1 MVRIH
6 NECFGF
12 FYSLLT
18 KNFFFSRLVVLFSIE
33 RFFAIYFPLRKDAF
47 FRHSKQKMI
56 VGFMVAFGL
65 CFYSYNL
72 IVTNVERYNKQCV
85 TSHDFIYFTSLMV
98 VIHVI
103 LVMLAPFCIILITNT
118 LIFIKLTRSHL
129 FFVKK
134 CDPNFSSN
142 NSIFKIKSLYEKR
155 SIRIDVNG
163 KYSLKKTENKVWKIT
178 THGEPRRN
186 TYGCDLKHNVFFPK
200 SSISNFQKRN
210 KIFSKTNRVLL
221 AITSTFLVLYLPI
234 SLFKIFSFIS
244 NVNVIESIQVSLNFS
259 FMEHSS
265 DYSVPDKKNMT
276 RVNFTEIINVSENS
290 NKQLEMA
297 LLEKFASNL
306 YYLNFITNFFLYNL
320 VGTKFRKDV
329 KKSLKSFRNKKMRL
343 ETRKSSNLLWADKR
357 PETGIRLQTRT
368 NTNPNNF
375 QK

>member
-6 NECFGF
+6 IVCFGK
-12 FYSLLT
+12 FYWALT
-18 KNFFFSRLVVLFSIE
+18 KNFFIFSRLVVLFSIE

-47 FRHSKQKMI
+47 CRSSKQKMI
-56 VGFMVAFGL
+56 VGLMVAFGL

-72 IVTNVERYNKQCV
+72 LVTNVERYNKQCV
-85 TSHDFIYFTSLMV
+85 TSHDYIYFTSLMV

-134 CDPNFSSN
+134 CDPQFTSN
-142 NSIFKIKSLYEKR
+142 NSFFKIKSLYEKR

-163 KYSLKKTENKVWKIT
+163 KYSLRKTENKVLKIKPN
-178 THGEPRRN
+178 GDPRRN
-186 TYGCDLKHNVFFPK
+186 TYACDLKPNIFFPK
-200 SSISNFQKRN
+200 SSISNFKKRN

-221 AITSTFLVLYLPI
+221 AITSTFLILYLPI

-259 FMEHSS
+259 YIEQNS
-265 DYSVPDKKNMT
+265 DYSESNKMNMT
-276 RVNFTEIINVSENS
+276 RVNFTDIINMENS

-320 VGTKFRKDV
+320 VGTKFRKDF
-329 KKSLKSFRNKKMRL
+329 KKSIKSFKNKKMRL
-343 ETRKSSNLLWADKR
+343 ETRKSSNLLGTEKR
-357 PETGIRLQTRT
+357 PEMDIRLQTRT
-368 NTNPNNF
+368 NTNTNIL